1 MATARIDAAVMQLTS
16 VVNRSDYIMDCCRP
30 LWTSGQVGRAW
41 RLLPCSV
48 AKRCRD
54 IDHQRDLSLLRQV
67 REAGSIQPDARRHPQ
82 ELQHA
87 GDKSVNVNECPLW
100 TREGKELPVYL
111 KIGPLPLLAK
121 LQRWLSQFCRPEA
134 VA

>member
-1 MATARIDAAVMQLTS
+1 MQVTS
-16 VVNRSDYIMDCCRP
+16 AVNRSDYMMDCCRP
-30 LWTSGQVGRAW
+30 LRTSGQVGSAW

-54 IDHQRDLSLLRQV
+54 TDHQRDLSLLREV
-67 REAGSIQPDARRHPQ
+67 REAGSTQPDARRHPQ

-87 GDKSVNVNECPLW
+87 GGKSVNVNECPWW

-111 KIGPLPLLAK
+111 KIGPLPPLAK
-121 LQRWLSQFCRPEA
+121 LQRWLSQFGWPEA